1 MNAAEMGSPK
11 SDDQRSDTGF
21 RLSANMPSSGS
32 QNSMPTFLRNIWP
45 YLLLT
50 LSQACFSSNHILGR
64 AVTDIVPPIGLSFW
78 RWMGAVIILLPFT
91 WRNILAAWPAIR
103 AQWKELI
110 FISFSLVI
118 MGNTMIYVGLNYTT
132 AINASVLAVAQPA
145 VTFILSW
152 LMFRDSITP
161 GQGIGVAIAMVG
173 VLTVLTHGNPLSL
186 TEFDFNIGDLLILI
200 AVTGLSIYSIMLR
213 RVPKALTPMAQITVL
228 QLIGAIL
235 LSPAYLWESIYV
247 APLTFTPETLFAIL
261 WAAIVIAILAMWL
274 WNLGVAE
281 IGANKASVYVY
292 VRLLFV
298 TIGAILILGES
309 LQVYHFVAFVLVFAG
324 ILFVSRAR
332 PSTGVAK
339 NKMQTKI

>member
-1 MNAAEMGSPK
+1 MPAS
-11 SDDQRSDTGF
+11 F
-21 RLSANMPSSGS
+21 RA
-32 QNSMPTFLRNIWP
+32 IWP

-91 WRNILAAWPAIR
+91 WRNILTALPAVR
-103 AQWKELI
+103 ARWRELT
-110 FISFSLVI
+110 FISFALVI

-152 LMFRDSITP
+152 VMFRDAITR
-161 GQGIGVAIAMVG
+161 GQAVGVAIAMIG

-186 TEFDFNIGDLLILI
+186 AEFDLNIGDLFILV

-213 RVPKALTPMAQITVL
+213 RVPKELNPMAQITVL
-228 QLIGAIL
+228 QLIGAL
-235 LSPAYLWESIYV
+235 LLLPVYVWESVYV
-247 APLTFTPETLFAIL
+247 APLQFTPETLFAIL

-298 TIGAILILGES
+298 TVGAILILGES
-309 LQVYHFVAFVLVFAG
+309 LQTYHFIAFALVMAG
-324 ILFVSRAR
+324 IFFVSRAR
-332 PSTGVAK
+332 TGTKVVMNKTEAK
-339 NKMQTKI
+339 I

>member
-1 MNAAEMGSPK
+1 MPAS
-11 SDDQRSDTGF
+11 F
-21 RLSANMPSSGS
+21 RA
-32 QNSMPTFLRNIWP
+32 IWP

-91 WRNILAAWPAIR
+91 WRNILTALPAVR
-103 AQWKELI
+103 ARWRELT
-110 FISFSLVI
+110 FISFALVI

-152 LMFRDSITP
+152 VMFRDAITR
-161 GQGIGVAIAMVG
+161 GQAVGVAIAMIG

-186 TEFDFNIGDLLILI
+186 AEFDLNIGDLFILV

-213 RVPKALTPMAQITVL
+213 RVPKELNPMAQITVL
-228 QLIGAIL
+228 QLIGAL
-235 LSPAYLWESIYV
+235 LLLPAYVWESVYV
-247 APLTFTPETLFAIL
+247 APLQFTPETLFAIL

-298 TIGAILILGES
+298 TVGAILILGES
-309 LQVYHFVAFVLVFAG
+309 LQTYHFIAFALVMAG
-324 ILFVSRAR
+324 IFFVSRAR
-332 PSTGVAK
+332 TGTKVVMNKTEAK
-339 NKMQTKI
+339 I

>member
-1 MNAAEMGSPK
+1 MPAS
-11 SDDQRSDTGF
+11 F
-21 RLSANMPSSGS
+21 RA
-32 QNSMPTFLRNIWP
+32 IWP

-91 WRNILAAWPAIR
+91 WRNILTALPAVR
-103 AQWKELI
+103 ARWRELT
-110 FISFSLVI
+110 FISFALVI
-118 MGNTMIYVGLNYTT
+118 MGNTMIYIGLNYTT

-152 LMFRDSITP
+152 VMFRDAITR
-161 GQGIGVAIAMVG
+161 GQAVGVAIAMIG

-186 TEFDFNIGDLLILI
+186 AEFDLNIGDLFILV

-213 RVPKALTPMAQITVL
+213 RVPKELNPMAQITVL
-228 QLIGAIL
+228 QLIGAL
-235 LSPAYLWESIYV
+235 LLLPAYVWESVYV
-247 APLTFTPETLFAIL
+247 APLQFTPATLFAIL

-298 TIGAILILGES
+298 TVGAILILGES
-309 LQVYHFVAFVLVFAG
+309 LQTYHFIAFALVMAG
-324 ILFVSRAR
+324 IFFVSRAR
-332 PSTGVAK
+332 TGTKVVMNKTEAK
-339 NKMQTKI
+339 I

>member
-1 MNAAEMGSPK
+1 
-11 SDDQRSDTGF
+11 
-21 RLSANMPSSGS
+21 MPPS
-32 QNSMPTFLRNIWP
+32 LRAIWP

-50 LSQACFSSNHILGR
+50 LSQVCFSSNHILGR
-64 AVTDIVPPIGLSFW
+64 AASEFMPPIGLSFW

-91 WRNILAAWPAIR
+91 WRNIAAALPAIR
-103 AQWKELI
+103 AAWKELV
-110 FISFSLVI
+110 FISFALVI

-152 LMFRDSITP
+152 LLFRDSITK
-161 GQGIGVAIAMVG
+161 GQAIGVGVAMIG

-186 TEFDFNIGDLLILI
+186 AGFDLNIGDLLILVAI
-200 AVTGLSIYSIMLR
+200 TGLALYSIMLR
-213 RVPKALTPMAQITVL
+213 RVPKELSPVAQITVM

-235 LSPAYLWESIYV
+235 LSPAYIWETVYV
-247 APLTFTPETLFAIL
+247 GPVPFTWEALFAIL

-274 WNLGVAE
+274 WNLGVQE

-298 TIGAILILGES
+298 TVGAIIMIALSVADQNIVLIALSES
-309 LQVYHFVAFVLVFAG
+309 AAY
-324 ILFVSRAR
+324 R
-332 PSTGVAK
+332 P
-339 NKMQTKI
+339 KIGLIATPVTADDNCLAAASHALNC

>member
-1 MNAAEMGSPK
+1 MPAS
-11 SDDQRSDTGF
+11 F
-21 RLSANMPSSGS
+21 RA
-32 QNSMPTFLRNIWP
+32 IWP

-91 WRNILAAWPAIR
+91 WRNILTALPAVR
-103 AQWKELI
+103 ARWRELT
-110 FISFSLVI
+110 FISFALVI

-152 LMFRDSITP
+152 VMFRDAITR
-161 GQGIGVAIAMVG
+161 GQAVGVAIAMIG

-186 TEFDFNIGDLLILI
+186 AEFDLNIGDLFILV

-213 RVPKALTPMAQITVL
+213 RVPKELNPMAQITVL
-228 QLIGAIL
+228 QLIGAL
-235 LSPAYLWESIYV
+235 LLLPAYVWESVYV
-247 APLTFTPETLFAIL
+247 APLRFTPETLFAIL

-298 TIGAILILGES
+298 TVGAILILGES
-309 LQVYHFVAFVLVFAG
+309 LQTYHFIAFALVMAG
-324 ILFVSRAR
+324 IFFVSRAR
-332 PSTGVAK
+332 TGTKVVMNKTEAK
-339 NKMQTKI
+339 I

>member
-1 MNAAEMGSPK
+1 
-11 SDDQRSDTGF
+11 
-21 RLSANMPSSGS
+21 MPPS
-32 QNSMPTFLRNIWP
+32 LRATSLGTIWP

-91 WRNILAAWPAIR
+91 WRNILAAWPTIR
-103 AQWKELI
+103 AQWKELT
-110 FISFSLVI
+110 FISFALVI

-152 LMFRDSITP
+152 IMFRDSITP
-161 GQGIGVAIAMVG
+161 GQGVGVAIAMVG

-186 TEFDFNIGDLLILI
+186 ADFDLNAGDLFILVAI
-200 AVTGLSIYSIMLR
+200 TGLSIYSIMLR
-213 RVPKALTPMAQITVL
+213 RVPKQLSPMAQITLL

-247 APLTFTPETLFAIL
+247 APLSFTWETLFTIL

-298 TIGAILILGES
+298 TVGAILILGET
-309 LQVYHFVAFVLVFAG
+309 LHIYHFVAFALVFAG
-324 ILFVSRAR
+324 IFFVSRAR
-332 PSTGVAK
+332 PAASGVK
-339 NKMQTKI
+339 NKVPTKI

>member
-1 MNAAEMGSPK
+1 
-11 SDDQRSDTGF
+11 
-21 RLSANMPSSGS
+21 MPPS
-32 QNSMPTFLRNIWP
+32 LRAIWP

-50 LSQACFSSNHILGR
+50 LSQICFSSNHILGR
-64 AVTDIVPPIGLSFW
+64 AASEFMPPIGLSFW

-91 WRNILAAWPAIR
+91 WKNILAAWPAIR
-103 AQWKELI
+103 AAWKELV
-110 FISFSLVI
+110 FISFALVI

-152 LMFRDSITP
+152 LIFRDSITI
-161 GQGIGVAIAMVG
+161 GQAIGVGVAMIG

-186 TEFDFNIGDLLILI
+186 AAFDLNVGDLLILV
-200 AVTGLSIYSIMLR
+200 AVTGLALYSIMLR
-213 RVPKALTPMAQITVL
+213 RVPKQLNPVAQITVL

-235 LSPAYLWESIYV
+235 LSPAYVWESIYV
-247 APLTFTPETLFAIL
+247 GPVPLTWEALFAIL

-298 TIGAILILGES
+298 TVGAILILGET
-309 LQVYHFVAFVLVFAG
+309 LHIYHFIAFALVFAG
-324 ILFVSRAR
+324 IWVVSRAR
-332 PSTGVAK
+332 TGVNVTVAARP
-339 NKMQTKI
+339 KI